1 MTSVLEGRG
10 DNLLSGRGT
19 LATLL
24 RPAGPRNGWHQIDTM
39 PLRTRRQISLAPV
52 SSTYFSNELSCHLT
66 SRYAYVL
73 LCGRIGALALLDLGY
88 TGRSPG
94 GPDWQPAKGD
104 TFTAKSRATLYIGGS
119 ATFCRR
125 HLVDTVI
132 TVSAGRGR
140 LDRVEHPDEIRVLKR
155 MLAHERTHRRRHRE
169 DELRP
174 VVPVG
179 SDVGF
184 RIHRSQQRN
193 IFALE

>member
-1 MTSVLEGRG
+1 MELRLRVREAREAGETVSEIARRLNVTRA
-10 DNLLSGRGT
+10 RVQQMFT
-19 LATLL
+19 TVAWAWPIRVRTATGGAFWTG
-24 RPAGPRNGWHQIDTM
+24 PKAGLP
-39 PLRTRRQISLAPV
+39 
-52 SSTYFSNELSCHLT
+52 C
-66 SRYAYVL
+66 
-73 LCGRIGALALLDLGY
+73 
-88 TGRSPG
+88 
-94 GPDWQPAKGD
+94 
-104 TFTAKSRATLYIGGS
+104 
-119 ATFCRR
+119 

-140 LDRVEHPDEIRVLKR
+140 LDRVEHPGEKRVLKR
-155 MLAHERTHRRRHRE
+155 VLSHESTHRRRHRE